1 MAENNKSHADLR
13 GNIFSILKEY
23 TCINHL
29 LIMLIFF
36 QSHSETELSKVL
48 HMKTKKKK
56 KKSYNWSPGIMS
68 RICKSK
74 ETEAFWF
81 DPQGLANTFN
91 PQKSVYLANYCWTQ
105 EVVIDKLHSFHQN
118 S

>member
-56 KKSYNWSPGIMS
+56 KNLTTDHQVS
-68 RICKSK
+68 CQ
-74 ETEAFWF
+74 EF
-81 DPQGLANTFN
+81 AN
-91 PQKSVYLANYCWTQ
+91 QK
-105 EVVIDKLHSFHQN
+105 KLKHSDLTHRV
-118 S
+118 